1 LWANQHEEHLMAE
14 TFETIAQWCEE
25 TFGPI
30 APERIVSRASE
41 EMDELRA
48 DPTSAEEAADVLIVL
63 ARVPG
68 IWDAVER
75 KMAVNRKRRWL
86 LRGDGTGY
94 HIKPVV
100 SPSA

>member
-1 LWANQHEEHLMAE
+1 MAE

-48 DPTSAEEAADVLIVL
+48 DPTSAGEAADVLIVL

-75 KMAVNRKRRWL
+75 KMAVNRKRRWS